1 MKTILPL
8 FFVILTLFSTKTFSQ
23 CGEGLN
29 LILTTQSEVNTFL
42 NDYCDEFQGDLRF
55 RIDSTNI
62 DPITTLEPLL
72 GLRILDGILEISNIQ
87 ITNLDGLDS
96 LNFIGSL
103 RLYNNEE
110 LENIKGLKSLR
121 TCRGDFHVSGNSS
134 LLNFEGLQS
143 LYYINTGGHL
153 NIQHND
159 QLENIDHLYNLQ
171 QISGLLI
178 QGNNSLTNLDGL
190 DEISPYSINES
201 PFDVSEV
208 AIFDNPMLSTCDNQF
223 ICTVITRE
231 ELTFQIENNAEGC
244 NTLDEIEI
252 ACTTASEEDETL
264 EETLIFPNPFQDHL
278 TIVNPYYE
286 TIHIV
291 NAVGA
296 LVKTI
301 RMVYGENHLD
311 LSDLDAGVYI
321 IIFTNGTRE
330 KVIKI

>member
-1 MKTILPL
+1 MHHIVL
-8 FFVILTLFSTKTFSQ
+8 FHTV
-23 CGEGLN
+23 
-29 LILTTQSEVNTFL
+29 
-42 NDYCDEFQGDLRF
+42 
-55 RIDSTNI
+55 
-62 DPITTLEPLL
+62 
-72 GLRILDGILEISNIQ
+72 
-87 ITNLDGLDS
+87 
-96 LNFIGSL
+96 
-103 RLYNNEE
+103 
-110 LENIKGLKSLR
+110 
-121 TCRGDFHVSGNSS
+121 
-134 LLNFEGLQS
+134 
-143 LYYINTGGHL
+143 
-153 NIQHND
+153 
-159 QLENIDHLYNLQ
+159 
-171 QISGLLI
+171 
-178 QGNNSLTNLDGL
+178 
-190 DEISPYSINES
+190 
-201 PFDVSEV
+201 
-208 AIFDNPMLSTCDNQF
+208 NQF